1 MHMLSMMTDVWL
13 VQYIAHHELESVIII
28 IIIIIIMV

>member
-13 VQYIAHHELESVIII
+13 VQYIAHHELESGTIT
-28 IIIIIIMV
+28 IIIIMV